1 MRPAHHSTL
10 VRALVVLALIASA
23 PATAHEVR
31 PAYLQIVETAPER
44 FSVLWKQPIVQDRR
58 LAIDPVLPNECPP
71 QGDPVPEVI
80 RGALVQQWEVACPLD
95 QGAIHISGLARTLTD
110 VMVDIERLDGEGLTA
125 LLRPNSPSL
134 DLDDPTPQVAA
145 YLWLGIEHLLFGID
159 HVLFVVGL
167 VYLIPS
173 RWALL
178 KTVTAFTLA
187 HSITLALSVLELVRL
202 PQGPVE
208 AVIALSIVFLARELL
223 LPAEHRSKLTD
234 ARPWLM
240 ALIFGLLHGFGF
252 AGALADI
259 GLPRDQ
265 LAPALLLFNI
275 GIEVGQIM
283 IIVALLAFLGAAR
296 SVGLR
301 PPTAVLQG
309 VAQPGGVARAQLGW
323 IDLGLIYAIGIL
335 AAYWT
340 LDRVL
345 GLL

>member
-1 MRPAHHSTL
+1 MTRMRWSL
-10 VRALVVLALIASA
+10 VALALIACA
-23 PATAHEVR
+23 PVTAHEVR
-31 PAYLQIVETAPER
+31 PAYLQLVETAPER
-44 FSVLWKQPIVQDRR
+44 FNVLWKQPIVQDRR
-58 LAIDPVLPNECPP
+58 LPIGPVLPNDCPP
-71 QGDPVPEVI
+71 LGDPVPEVVG
-80 RGALVQQWEVACPLD
+80 GALVQQWEVACALD

-110 VMVDIERLDGEGLTA
+110 VMVEIQHLDGQGLTA

-167 VYLIPS
+167 VYLIPN

-178 KTVTAFTLA
+178 KTATAFTLA
-187 HSITLALSVLELVRL
+187 HSITLALSVLDLVRV

-223 LPAEHRSKLTD
+223 LPPERRSELTGE
-234 ARPWLM
+234 RPWIM

-252 AGALADI
+252 AGALAEI

-275 GIEVGQIM
+275 GIEVGQLM
-283 IIVALLAFLGAAR
+283 IIGALLAFLAAAR
-296 SVGLR
+296 WVGLR

-309 VAQPGGVARAQLGW
+309 VAQPAGAASAQLAW
-323 IDLGLIYAIGIL
+323 IDLSLVYCIGAL
-335 AAYWT
+335 ATYWT
-340 LDRVL
+340 IDRTL

>member
-1 MRPAHHSTL
+1 MSSIRRGL
-10 VRALVVLALIASA
+10 VAVALIASA
-23 PATAHEVR
+23 PVTAHEVR

-58 LAIDPVLPNECPP
+58 LAIDPVLPNDCPP
-71 QGDPVPEVI
+71 LGDPVPEVVS
-80 RGALVQQWEVACPLD
+80 GALVQQWEVACALD

-110 VMVDIERLDGEGLTA
+110 VMVEVQRLDGEGLTA

-134 DLDDPTPQVAA
+134 DLDDPSPQVAA

-159 HVLFVVGL
+159 HVLFVIGL
-167 VYLIPS
+167 VYLIPN
-173 RWALL
+173 RWGLV

-187 HSITLALSVLELVRL
+187 HSITLALSVLDLVRV

-223 LPAEHRSKLTD
+223 VPPEQRSQITGE
-234 ARPWLM
+234 RPWIM

-275 GIEVGQIM
+275 GIEVGQLM
-283 IIVALLAFLGAAR
+283 IIGALLALLAATR
-296 SVGLR
+296 WVGLR
-301 PPTAVLQG
+301 PPTAALQG
-309 VAQPGGVARAQLGW
+309 VALPAGTSQAGLGW
-323 IDLGLIYAIGIL
+323 IDLGLIYGIGAL

-340 LDRVL
+340 IDRTL

>member
-1 MRPAHHSTL
+1 MTHLRWSL
-10 VRALVVLALIASA
+10 VALALFLCA
-23 PATAHEVR
+23 PVAAHEVR

-44 FSVLWKQPIVQDRR
+44 FRVLWKQPIVQNRR

-71 QGDPVPEVI
+71 QGDQVPEVV
-80 RGALVQQWEVACPLD
+80 GAALVQQWEVACPLD
-95 QGAIHISGLARTLTD
+95 QGAIHISGLARTMTD
-110 VMVDIERLDGEGLTA
+110 VMVEIERLDGEGLTA

-134 DLDDPTPQVAA
+134 DLADPTPQVAA
-145 YLWLGIEHLLFGID
+145 YLWLGIEHLVFGID
-159 HVLFVVGL
+159 HVLFVIGL

-187 HSITLALSVLELVRL
+187 HSITLALSVLELVRV

-223 LPAEHRSKLTD
+223 LPAEQRSQLTGK
-234 ARPWLM
+234 RPWIM
-240 ALIFGLLHGFGF
+240 ALLFGLLHGFGF

-265 LAPALLLFNI
+265 LATALLLFNV
-275 GIEVGQIM
+275 GIEVGQLM
-283 IIVALLAFLGAAR
+283 IIGALLVMLGALR
-296 SVGLR
+296 WVGFR
-301 PPTAVLQG
+301 PSTAVLQG
-309 VAQPGGVARAQLGW
+309 VAQKGGATIGKLASV
-323 IDLGLIYAIGIL
+323 DLVLIYGIGAL

-340 LDRVL
+340 IDRALGVL
-345 GLL
+345 

>member
-1 MRPAHHSTL
+1 MSAMRWAL
-10 VRALVVLALIASA
+10 LAAALVASA
-23 PATAHEVR
+23 PLIAHEVR
-31 PAYLQIVETAPER
+31 PAYLQIAETAPER
-44 FSVLWKQPIVQDRR
+44 FSVLWKQPIAQDRR
-58 LAIDPVLPNECPP
+58 LPIDPVLPNDCPP
-71 QGDPVPEVI
+71 LAEPVPEVVT
-80 RGALVQQWEVACPLD
+80 GALVQQWEVACSLD

-110 VMVDIERLDGEGLTA
+110 VMVEIQHLDGERLTA

-134 DLDDPTPQVAA
+134 DLGDPAPQVAA

-159 HVLFVVGL
+159 HVLFVIGL

-173 RWALL
+173 RWELL

-187 HSITLALSVLELVRL
+187 HSVTLALSVLELVRL

-223 LPAEHRSKLTD
+223 LPPERRSQLTGR
-234 ARPWLM
+234 RPWIM
-240 ALIFGLLHGFGF
+240 AFIFGLLHGFGF

-275 GIEVGQIM
+275 GIEVAQIM
-283 IIVALLAFLGAAR
+283 IIAALLALLWAAR
-296 SVGLR
+296 WAGLR

-309 VAQPGGVARAQLGW
+309 VAQPAGAPQAGLAW
-323 IDLGLIYAIGIL
+323 IDLTLIYGIGAL

>member
-1 MRPAHHSTL
+1 MSAMRWAL
-10 VRALVVLALIASA
+10 LAAALVASA
-23 PATAHEVR
+23 PLTAHEVR
-31 PAYLQIVETAPER
+31 PAYLQIAETAPER
-44 FSVLWKQPIVQDRR
+44 FSVLWKQPIAQDRR
-58 LAIDPVLPNECPP
+58 LPIDPVLPNDCPP
-71 QGDPVPEVI
+71 LAEPVPEVVT
-80 RGALVQQWEVACPLD
+80 GALVQQWEVACSLD

-110 VMVDIERLDGEGLTA
+110 VMVEIKRLDGERLTA

-134 DLDDPTPQVAA
+134 DLGDPTPQVAA

-159 HVLFVVGL
+159 HVLFVIGL

-173 RWALL
+173 RWELL

-187 HSITLALSVLELVRL
+187 HSVTLALSVLELVRL

-223 LPAEHRSKLTD
+223 LPPERRSQLTGR
-234 ARPWLM
+234 RPWIM
-240 ALIFGLLHGFGF
+240 AFIFGLLHGFGF

-275 GIEVGQIM
+275 GIEVGQLM
-283 IIVALLAFLGAAR
+283 IIAALLALLWAAR
-296 SVGLR
+296 WAGLR

-309 VAQPGGVARAQLGW
+309 VAQPAAAASGQLAW
-323 IDLGLIYAIGIL
+323 IDLALIYGIGAL

-340 LDRVL
+340 IHRTL

>member
-1 MRPAHHSTL
+1 MRP
-10 VRALVVLALIASA
+10 VPWALLAAAVIASA
-23 PATAHEVR
+23 PVAAHEVR

-44 FSVLWKQPIVQDRR
+44 FSVLWKQPLMQDRR
-58 LAIDPVLPNECPP
+58 LPIDPVLPNDCPP
-71 QGDPVPEVI
+71 LADPVPEVVS
-80 RGALVQQWEVACPLD
+80 GALVQQWEVACPLD

-110 VMVDIERLDGEGLTA
+110 VMVELQRLDGQRVNA

-134 DLDDPTPQVAA
+134 DLGDPTPQVAA
-145 YLWLGIEHLLFGID
+145 YLRLGVEHLLFGID

-167 VYLIPS
+167 VYLIPN
-173 RWALL
+173 RWGLL

-187 HSITLALSVLELVRL
+187 HSITLALSVLDLVRL

-208 AVIALSIVFLARELL
+208 AVIALSILFLARELL
-223 LPAEHRSKLTD
+223 LPAARRSALTGG
-234 ARPWLM
+234 RPWIM
-240 ALIFGLLHGFGF
+240 AFIFGLLHGFGF

-275 GIEVGQIM
+275 GIEVGQLL
-283 IIVALLAFLGAAR
+283 IVGALLALLWAAR
-296 SVGLR
+296 LAGLR

-309 VAQPGGVARAQLGW
+309 VAQAPSVPHRGLAW
-323 IDLGLIYAIGIL
+323 IDLGVIYGIGAM
-335 AAYWT
+335 AAFWT
-340 LDRVL
+340 IDRTL

>member
-1 MRPAHHSTL
+1 MSSLRW
-10 VRALVVLALIASA
+10 ALLAAALIASTPLA
-23 PATAHEVR
+23 AHEVR
-31 PAYLQIVETAPER
+31 PAYLQIVETTPDR
-44 FSVLWKQPIVQDRR
+44 FDVLWKQPIVQDRR
-58 LAIDPVLPNECPP
+58 LPIDPVLPNDCPP
-71 QGDPVPEVI
+71 LADPVPEVVS
-80 RGALVQQWEVACPLD
+80 GALVQQWEVACPLD

-110 VMVDIERLDGEGLTA
+110 VMVEIQYLDGQRLTA

-134 DLDDPTPQVAA
+134 DLGDPAPQVAA

-159 HVLFVVGL
+159 HVLFVIGL

-173 RWALL
+173 RWELL

-187 HSITLALSVLELVRL
+187 HSVTLALSVLELVRL

-208 AVIALSIVFLARELL
+208 GVIALSILFLARELL
-223 LPAEHRSKLTD
+223 LPPERRSTMTGR
-234 ARPWLM
+234 RPWIM
-240 ALIFGLLHGFGF
+240 AFLFGLLHGFGF

-275 GIEVGQIM
+275 GIEVGQIL
-283 IIVALLAFLGAAR
+283 IIALLLALLGTAR
-296 SVGLR
+296 WLGLR

-309 VAQPGGVARAQLGW
+309 VAQPAGTPHAGLAW
-323 IDLGLIYAIGIL
+323 IDLTLIYAIGAM
-335 AAYWT
+335 AAFWT
-340 LDRVL
+340 IDRTL

>member
-1 MRPAHHSTL
+1 MRPMWRTL
-10 VRALVVLALIASA
+10 LAAALIASA
-23 PATAHEVR
+23 PVAAHEVR

-44 FSVLWKQPIVQDRR
+44 FAVLWKQPIVQDRR
-58 LAIDPVLPNECPP
+58 LAIDPVLPNDCPP
-71 QGDPVPEVI
+71 IADPVPEVVSS
-80 RGALVQQWEVACPLD
+80 ALVQQWEVACRLD

-110 VMVDIERLDGEGLTA
+110 VMVEIQRLDGQGLTA

-134 DLDDPTPQVAA
+134 DLGDPTPQVAA
-145 YLWLGIEHLLFGID
+145 YLQLGVEHLLFGID

-167 VYLIPS
+167 VYLIPN
-173 RWALL
+173 RWGLL

-187 HSITLALSVLELVRL
+187 HSITLALSVLELVRVA
-202 PQGPVE
+202 QGPVE

-223 LPAEHRSKLTD
+223 LPPDRRSRLTG
-234 ARPWLM
+234 ARPWIM

-275 GIEVGQIM
+275 GIEVGQLM
-283 IIVALLAFLGAAR
+283 IIGALLALLAATR
-296 SVGLR
+296 WAGLR

-309 VAQPGGVARAQLGW
+309 VAQPAGASPQGLAR
-323 IDLGLIYAIGIL
+323 IDLALIYGIGAL

-340 LDRVL
+340 IDRTL